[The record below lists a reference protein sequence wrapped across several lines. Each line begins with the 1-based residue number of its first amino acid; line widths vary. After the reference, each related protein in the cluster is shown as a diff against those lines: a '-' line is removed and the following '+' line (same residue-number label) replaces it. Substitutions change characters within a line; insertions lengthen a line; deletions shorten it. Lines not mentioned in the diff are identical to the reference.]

1 MIQNEDSLIQN
12 KDEERKEERTVEDKL
27 DEARAASNLVSSASE
42 IPPSL
47 GAVAKRRSPRNKQKP
62 STDRLE
68 RKQTAKTVR
77 SSREGQEACDFLRRF
92 VQMQMDH
99 VLGAIF
105 SHLSSLDLCRIAQVR
120 SPLSSLSSLIVTF
133 LLARFPPPGR
143 RPCRAARARTTGD
156 WPSYPI

>member
-1 MIQNEDSLIQN
+1 M
-12 KDEERKEERTVEDKL
+12 EDKL

-68 RKQTAKTVR
+68 RKQTTKTVR

-105 SHLSSLDLCRIAQVR
+105 SHLSSLDLCRIAQV
-120 SPLSSLSSLIVTF
+120 
-133 LLARFPPPGR
+133 
-143 RPCRAARARTTGD
+143 
-156 WPSYPI
+156 